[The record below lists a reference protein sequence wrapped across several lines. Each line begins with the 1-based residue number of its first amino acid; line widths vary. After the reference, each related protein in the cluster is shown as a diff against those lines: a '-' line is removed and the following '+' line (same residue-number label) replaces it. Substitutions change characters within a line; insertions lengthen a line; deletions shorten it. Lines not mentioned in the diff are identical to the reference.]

1 VPTLVVGAPGLTRRQ
16 IAVRPG
22 DVEVIVPPDLLA
34 DLHDPTLIITSG
46 YVGPERRRTDRG
58 AGGHTAPPS
67 VAPGAQWLRRI
78 LHIVMMTLIVVV
90 PLTWIAARSTP
101 AATTATPPPS
111 ASPTAAAA
119 PRDHGRAARHGSH
132 VFGATPAQLAK
143 AEAAYHRQLARV
155 EGAGGGTPVV
165 AAPSGAPAS
174 PSPTPT
180 QTAGVAVPA
189 QARQL
194 AQQQA
199 AQARQA
205 AQLLAAQTR
214 AQARAAA
221 AERRIEAAADRAA
234 ARSARTGGARHP
246 GSATTV
252 TTVTT
257 TGS

>member
-174 PSPTPT
+174 PTPT
-180 QTAGVAVPA
+180 QTAGVAVP
-189 QARQL
+189 
-194 AQQQA
+194 